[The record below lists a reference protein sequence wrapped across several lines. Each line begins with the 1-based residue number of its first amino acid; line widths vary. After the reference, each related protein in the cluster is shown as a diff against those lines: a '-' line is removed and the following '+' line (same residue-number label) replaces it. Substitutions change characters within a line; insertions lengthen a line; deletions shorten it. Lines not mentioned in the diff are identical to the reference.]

1 MTKPHSALNQ
11 LTPELLLRAYASG
24 IFPMSEARGDP
35 NIFWVD
41 PRLRAVLPL
50 DAFHVSR
57 SLAKTVRKKIFQI
70 SCDTA
75 FADVINACAA
85 STQER
90 QETWINDEII
100 NAYTELHHMGFAHS
114 VECRRDGALVG
125 GLYGVSIGAA
135 FCGES
140 MFHTAANASKV
151 ALVHLVARLKL
162 GGYVLL
168 DTQFVTDHL
177 KQFGIIEIPARKYL
191 TRLDKALEIE
201 AAFPVEVAPQ
211 EEEKAL
217 EDIFSGVLGVRS

>member
-24 IFPMSEARGDP
+24 IFPMSEARDDP

-211 EEEKAL
+211 EEE
-217 EDIFSGVLGVRS
+217 

>member
-24 IFPMSEARGDP
+24 IFPMSEARDDP

-57 SLAKTVRKKIFQI
+57 SLAKTVRKKVFQI

-140 MFHTAANASKV
+140 MFHTATDASKV

-201 AAFPVEVAPQ
+201 AAFPVEIDPR

-217 EDIFSGVLGVRS
+217 EELFS